1 MKQKWQDY
9 QQKALDYYRQLQDLR
24 ILALVGFV
32 VIVLLI
38 SWSGVKTIDTNYG
51 LQKQIT
57 ELQQQNQ
64 LQQLTDANLQLANE
78 YYDTAQY
85 LEIAARENFGL
96 AAPGE
101 TELIVPHSVALAHT
115 TDPLPSADQTQAGKI
130 KAKQPAY
137 QRHFQAWMNFLLHR
151 QN

>member
-9 QQKALDYYRQLQDLR
+9 QQKALDYYQQLHDLR
-24 ILALVGFV
+24 VLALVGFV

-64 LQQLTDANLQLANE
+64 LQQLTNANLQLANE
-78 YYDTAQY
+78 YYDTPQY

-101 TELIVPHSVALAHT
+101 TELIVPRSVALAHT
-115 TDPLPSADQTQAGKI
+115 INPLPSADQAQAGKT